1 MPAAA
6 KSRLRRF
13 AWVLEALALVGLGA
27 LAWSS
32 PPPKFPPESVSEQQ
46 TPEGLA
52 RGYAVGRKVPPDY
65 FTVQNADGRIF
76 RIGYDTDG
84 DGNPD
89 EFVNLDEVP
98 LAESVHL
105 VLVLDGMPHSVA
117 EAYRKKGGLRLL
129 HPPSRLVSVYPA
141 FTDLALTDAFAS
153 ARCIAFE
160 AVHFDHRLNQVVG
173 TDLDYLSLRN
183 ESWARDCDYR
193 AATLWDPFAYL
204 LPQNVFERE
213 MGEVRDLLESKKRGM
228 AVAYLVSTA
237 GLATREGEAGL
248 LKILDAVDRLCEEL
262 VWRTR
267 GHAKITIF
275 SDHGHTM
282 TPCKR
287 VDFKTFLTAKG
298 WKPSV
303 RLVGPRDVVQVE
315 YGLVT
320 TALFAA
326 KDQAGLAADLA
337 QCPGVRFAS
346 YLEGAAAVEPRQ
358 ARPARVAVRASGGF
372 ATVERKG
379 DAYRYQAAQGDP
391 LGLLPVFAELK
402 AAGKLD
408 AEGFAADGPLF
419 EATAQHIYPDAC
431 DRLWRAFHGLAD
443 EPADVIADLDWGYF
457 AGSQPRS
464 DLLPS
469 VASTHGD
476 LERISSTAVFMST
489 LGPAPPAFRNRD
501 VPAVMRHLTG
511 GPWPPVRTA
520 IPEAR
525 EKAAS
530 AK

>member
-6 KSRLRRF
+6 KSRVRRF

-27 LAWSS
+27 LAWSGT
-32 PPPKFPPESVSEQQ
+32 PPRFPPESVTEQQ
-46 TPEGLA
+46 TPEGWA

-65 FTVQNADGRIF
+65 FTVQNTDGRIF
-76 RIGYDTDG
+76 RIGYDTGG
-84 DGNPD
+84 DGKPD
-89 EFVNLDEVP
+89 EFVNLDEIP
-98 LAESVHL
+98 LSESVHF
-105 VLVLDGMPHSVA
+105 VLVLDGMPHSVV
-117 EAYRKKGGLRLL
+117 EAYRKKGGLRLFY
-129 HPPSRLVSVYPA
+129 PPSRLVSVYPA
-141 FTDLALTDAFAS
+141 FTDLALSDAFAS

-204 LPQNVFERE
+204 LPQNVFQRE
-213 MGEVRDLLESKKRGM
+213 MGEVRDLLERKTRGM

-248 LKILDAVDRLCEEL
+248 LKVLDAVDRLCEEL

-287 VDFKTFLTAKG
+287 IDFKTFLTAKG
-298 WKPSV
+298 WHAGV
-303 RLVGPRDVVQVE
+303 RLDGPRDVVQVE

-326 KDQAGLAADLA
+326 QDRAGLASDLA

-346 YLEGAAAVEPRQ
+346 YLEGAA
-358 ARPARVAVRASGGF
+358 VAVRAPGGF
-372 ATVERKG
+372 ATIERKG

-391 LGLLPVFAELK
+391 LGLLPIFAELK

-419 EATAQHIYPDAC
+419 EATAHHIYPDAC
-431 DRLWRAFHGLAD
+431 DRLWRAFHGMAD
-443 EPADVIADLDWGYF
+443 EPSDVIADLDWGTF

-501 VPAVMRHLTG
+501 VPAVMRQLTG
-511 GPWPPVRTA
+511 GAWPPVRAATS
-520 IPEAR
+520 ESR
-525 EKAAS
+525 ERAAS